1 MMQLLMRP
9 KKTMDLGKHGEE
21 SIENSEELTPVDF
34 QLDWATAE
42 KGSVVGFG
50 TSTVSTLLSDIGVEL
65 QSFDYF
71 DEIVLF
77 IHAEHV
83 LSTTKIL
90 PGKNASQI
98 RKALP
103 FALEEGLTEDIENF
117 HIATDTIKPGSPIR
131 CRIIKHGDLARWKRS
146 FNAFNVPCD
155 LMSVESDL
163 LEEEVGVC
171 SLEFKKEEVLV
182 STEGTNALVLREQL
196 SGIMHTLACTRIV
209 CRGGELSE
217 IEKSQL
223 PNDAIIENHEVGDQP
238 EIFKAFLTNKDS
250 FVNLLQGEYVAPKRS
265 NHKGSSTKTIGG
277 LVASLVIVL
286 IGSSLIQG
294 FWAKTQYQELSAQ
307 NRNEYK
313 SLFPLDSVPVT
324 SKQLKRRLEG
334 KLGVSS
340 QDSPAGISFIDLF
353 GKTVSALR
361 SNDQLQSLNFNQDKN
376 ELSIEVLLNTYDQL
390 DIVRGSLESKGIAVE
405 VASAEQEVGSV
416 RARFN
421 VSTRE

>member
-1 MMQLLMRP
+1 MIQLLLRP
-9 KKTMDLGKHGEE
+9 TKTMDLGRRSEK
-21 SIENSEELTPVDF
+21 SSENSEDLNSVDF
-34 QLDWATAE
+34 QLEWATAE
-42 KGSVVGFG
+42 KGGIVGVG
-50 TSTVSTLLSDIGVEL
+50 TSSLSTLLADLEVEQ

-71 DEIVLF
+71 DEIALF
-77 IHAEHV
+77 LHAEHM
-83 LSTTKIL
+83 LSTTKKL

-98 RKALP
+98 KKALP

-131 CRIIKHGDLARWKRS
+131 CRIIKHEELDKWRRS
-146 FNAFNVPCD
+146 FRDFNIPCD
-155 LMSVESDL
+155 FISAESDL

-171 SLEFKKEEVLV
+171 SLDFNKEEVLV
-182 STEGTNALVLREQL
+182 SAEGTNALILREQL
-196 SGIMHTLACTRIV
+196 NGILPTLACTRIV
-209 CRGGELSE
+209 CRGGELTE

-265 NHKGSSTKTIGG
+265 NHKGSSAKTIGG
-277 LVASLVIVL
+277 LAASLVIVL

-361 SNDQLQSLNFNQDKN
+361 PNDQLQSLNFNQDKN

-390 DIVRGSLESKGIAVE
+390 DIVRSSLESKGIAVE

-416 RARFN
+416 R
-421 VSTRE
+421 